1 MRRPTVPADTLQLPS
16 SESQEDPSTT
26 YRLRHD
32 RCAAELVI
40 RMHRIPVVLIRLRII
55 AADLR
60 LTEPGCAASAATP
73 SEPAGG
79 LLSAQIAATPLFT
92 SIPFTRRWAMRS
104 IPRAE
109 PLTLTATLPTARVQ
123 PKPGP
128 VDATVTAADRRWPLR
143 LDARLAHLD
152 QESAVLALAGAVGP
166 NPATILSPQ
175 VGIEAAAEFAR

>member
-1 MRRPTVPADTLQLPS
+1 VPADTLQVPT

-40 RMHRIPVVLIRLRII
+40 RILRIPLVRIRLRII
-55 AADLR
+55 AAELR

-79 LLSAQIAATPLFT
+79 ILSAQIAATPLFT
-92 SIPFTRRWAMRS
+92 SIPLVRRPILRS
-104 IPRAE
+104 IPRTE

-123 PKPGP
+123 PKPAS
-128 VDATVTAADRRWPLR
+128 VDATVTAADRSWPLR
-143 LDARLAHLD
+143 LDVRLAHLD

-166 NPATILSPQ
+166 NPATDLSPQ